1 MKQFLIIEYDGDR
14 HEDIQHLV
22 TGTTFSDALEKL
34 DFAGRIAEDLS
45 QYSHCEAF
53 PPTRLRDGKV
63 VTCVPRYKAPRVTA
77 YEIVG
82 EIQDAQELLDKH
94 VTAEL
99 VVGIA
104 EETKRRK

>member
-82 EIQDAQELLDKH
+82 LLDKH